1 MLVLSSNVVGVG
13 EARLWLRDGGGADF
27 QVFIVLILRDA
38 LRGIKPPT
46 KTSQSWLSGVGRWF
60 WFALGEGLSLV
71 FAPDFGVKTSPSLP
85 AEWLGL

>member
-38 LRGIKPPT
+38 LRGIKPPA
-46 KTSQSWLSGVGRWF
+46 KTSQSWLFRRLEAVLVSAERGLVAGVWAVSASSWWRVG
-60 WFALGEGLSLV
+60 S
-71 FAPDFGVKTSPSLP
+71 
-85 AEWLGL
+85 